1 MLRRSQSF
9 SQDTFYR
16 TRSGNS
22 VQHRFQ
28 IHGDFTIS
36 HNLCDLEG
44 RHPQSLP
51 CGITLNI
58 GGIGA
63 ATSVDGHHS
72 QTSRTQSMSVSGRQH
87 GRNKTVIASATPPT
101 TPQRPEPSLS
111 PMQSPACCQTQT
123 PSKVNVTNGTH
134 RRASMTPPQIV
145 MTPTTMSY
153 DQHIEGNNCNT
164 NAEPDDNE
172 IDNDDDDDE
181 SISDLSDI
189 APNHEQQKPE
199 QQRNNEDRKS
209 EDCSYDLDDMET
221 LQFAPSTVATSVRSN
236 TESDSESD
244 SEATTDSQEDEN
256 TDTSA
261 EQDDE
266 ANKASNLLNAQK
278 RDSWDKQE
286 MDKLEYEM
294 LREMRRLSVTNMD
307 V

>member
-1 MLRRSQSF
+1 
-9 SQDTFYR
+9 
-16 TRSGNS
+16 
-22 VQHRFQ
+22 
-28 IHGDFTIS
+28 
-36 HNLCDLEG
+36 
-44 RHPQSLP
+44 
-51 CGITLNI
+51 
-58 GGIGA
+58 
-63 ATSVDGHHS
+63 
-72 QTSRTQSMSVSGRQH
+72 
-87 GRNKTVIASATPPT
+87 
-101 TPQRPEPSLS
+101 
-111 PMQSPACCQTQT
+111 
-123 PSKVNVTNGTH
+123 
-134 RRASMTPPQIV
+134 
-145 MTPTTMSY
+145 MSY